1 MVLNIYFRGANRVQL
16 GITAWIPFQP
26 VTNYLS
32 LTLRDLGYTVF
43 EANMLA
49 IPGYVLFTINV
60 RYLFLTLVHLLAL
73 KFQLDSFRRVGLGE
87 TSGKG
92 FDICIQ

>member
-1 MVLNIYFRGANRVQL
+1 MQL

-49 IPGYVLFTINV
+49 IPGYVLFTINASNLV
-60 RYLFLTLVHLLAL
+60 PPLHRLVLTCR
-73 KFQLDSFRRVGLGE
+73 LDSFRRLGFGE
-87 TSGKG
+87 ASREG
-92 FDICIQ
+92 FDIRL